1 MRLFWKG
8 TSLSFLLCNIILST
22 SCWAK
27 AREPE
32 RLITLTGDHI
42 SAILG
47 PSREPHM
54 MTSLARLGA
63 PAEYV
68 NKDLETIM
76 FDEGP
81 CIYVAGLS
89 KDVPDATYGVV
100 VECFDLVAERERKSF
115 AYATDSAGKV
125 VRSGALFSPIGEY
138 GTQDPLFDLAGWKWV
153 SEHVSPK
160 LTEKIASEHAQGTA
174 SLPANVYKVN
184 PTGQHGGPRVTAPVL
199 TLSRNAE
206 WSDSGRRAHISGL
219 SIVSLVID
227 TGGVPQHIRSVL
239 PLGYGMDEQAVKAV
253 QQYRF
258 RPSTFQGK
266 SVPVQITIEV
276 RFHVA

>member
-1 MRLFWKG
+1 MRLLWQG
-8 TSLSFLLCNIILST
+8 TSLSFLLCNLILST

-27 AREPE
+27 THEPE
-32 RLITLTGDHI
+32 RLITLRGDHI
-42 SAILG
+42 SSILG
-47 PSREPHM
+47 ASREPHT

-76 FDEGP
+76 FNEGP

-89 KDVPDATYGVV
+89 KVVPDATYGVI
-100 VECFDLVAERERKSF
+100 VECFDLVAERESKSF
-115 AYATDSAGKV
+115 AYATDSVGRV
-125 VRSGALFSPIGEY
+125 VRSGALSPVGEY
-138 GTQDPLFDLAGWKWV
+138 GMQDPLFDLAGWKWV

-160 LTEKIASEHAQGTA
+160 LEEKIASERAQGTA
-174 SLPANVYKVN
+174 SLLANIYKVN
-184 PTGQHGGPRVTAPVL
+184 PTGQHDGPRVTAPVL
-199 TLSRNAE
+199 ILHRDAE
-206 WSDSGRRAHISGL
+206 WSDSGLHAHISGL
-219 SIVSLVID
+219 SIVSFVID

-258 RPSTFQGK
+258 QPSTLQGK
-266 SVPVQITIEV
+266 PVPVQITIEV